1 MTPRRRLS
9 PALTCGGWRVA
20 VVEEWTVSAWF
31 RGSGAIGGGGSKHPV
46 AILLQGPGGVLMTAP
61 DGTPLTRAKMEA
73 LLPGALGRFLN
84 GISRDTLFPEEE
96 EEDR

>member
-9 PALTCGGWRVA
+9 PVRTCGGWRVA
-20 VVEEWTVSAWF
+20 AVEEWTVSAWC
-31 RGSGAIGGGGSKHPV
+31 RGTGAIGGGGSKRPV
-46 AILLQGPGGVLMTAP
+46 AILLQGPDGVATMAP
-61 DGTPLTRAKMEA
+61 DGTPLDEAEVEA

-84 GISRDTLFPEEE
+84 DASRDTLPPEEE

>member
-9 PALTCGGWRVA
+9 PVQTCVGWRVA
-20 VVEEWTVSAWF
+20 AVEEWTVSAWC
-31 RGSGAIGGGGSKHPV
+31 RGAGAIGGGGSKHPV

-61 DGTPLTRAKMEA
+61 DGTPLSEAEVEA

-84 GISRDTLFPEEE
+84 GTSRDTLLTEEE

>member
-9 PALTCGGWRVA
+9 PIITSGDWRVA
-20 VVEEWTVSAWF
+20 AVEEWTVSAWC
-31 RGSGAIGGGGSKHPV
+31 RGEDAIGGGGSKHPV

-61 DGTPLTRAKMEA
+61 DGTPLSPSKVET

-84 GISRDTLFPEEE
+84 ATFRDTLTPGKK